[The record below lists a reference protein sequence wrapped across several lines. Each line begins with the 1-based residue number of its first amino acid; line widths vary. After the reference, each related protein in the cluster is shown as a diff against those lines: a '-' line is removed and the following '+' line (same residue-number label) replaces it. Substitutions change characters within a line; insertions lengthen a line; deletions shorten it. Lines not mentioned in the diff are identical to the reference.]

1 MRRRRAGASS
11 HICAAARC
19 ARHGFGTSDR
29 DGTARAAR
37 PPGVHDSTASGH
49 HDPFTAETMVRTFAR
64 FLVLVTYGPLSI
76 EIASKPG
83 TFSHV
88 HTNQQPPPS
97 ARCARR
103 TFLTSYRDQSSASPP
118 GMYVR
123 GLDFLP
129 RRFYQASINP
139 KANHALDDDSLS
151 LIDFTTIPWLYWH
164 DCRDVCLVF
173 HVHSDVEVQDLSVK
187 THAQQ

>member
-1 MRRRRAGASS
+1 MVR
-11 HICAAARC
+11 I
-19 ARHGFGTSDR
+19 FTSEYPR
-29 DGTARAAR
+29 K
-37 PPGVHDSTASGH
+37 
-49 HDPFTAETMVRTFAR
+49 TAETMVRTFAR

-139 KANHALDDDSLS
+139 KANHALDDDSLNMPDIFDFNPPGLNSPHLSPFVPRSRREVPSDALSHGSISPSCRNDVHS
-151 LIDFTTIPWLYWH
+151 LI
-164 DCRDVCLVF
+164 R
-173 HVHSDVEVQDLSVK
+173 
-187 THAQQ
+187 A